1 MTIKPLCGFCGY
13 TLEKCQCKNEREKM
27 NTTEKALSAEKREI
41 LTALLNAI
49 WKLGDRDEMSIKHIG
64 HGLAA
69 LTTWGDWERAIDYN
83 RPHYKMTK
91 AKEEILAGL
100 WADVKALLEGL
111 TRAQCIAVFESL
123 EIAWYGYAYLEWP
136 QYAETESAGK

>member
-1 MTIKPLCGFCGY
+1 MK
-13 TLEKCQCKNEREKM
+13 
-27 NTTEKALSAEKREI
+27 TTKKALSAEETKVFS
-41 LTALLNAI
+41 ALLFEI

-69 LTTWGDWERAIDYN
+69 LTTWGDWQRAIDYT

-91 AKEEILAGL
+91 PKEEILAGL
-100 WADVKALLEGL
+100 WADVKTRLEGL
-111 TRAQCIAVFESL
+111 TRAQCLTLFESL

-136 QYAETESAGK
+136 QYADAESAGK